1 MKIFILSGSLHY
13 DHSFMANLVCALE
26 KGGHELITNKVNF
39 KNVRDFIDV
48 EKNIFFDDFYIKG
61 KRMPLSH
68 FINTDIESL
77 DAIIVENTYPYLL
90 YNDLEDGIDLLTLFY
105 HRDYLTPLFL
115 SGSNILLYR
124 FYSTVLDNIK
134 RLYPQEYYSPKTKQK
149 ILFYH
154 AINTNDFKYIKKKEF
169 KGVVWPGL
177 PKSIDFYL
185 NKDLF
190 HHRYYY
196 HMYILLKKIRK
207 YALVDHYYGITDF
220 IEYKRLIERSE
231 FVLIITPFDA
241 FETRRLYE
249 AGYCGAIP
257 VIFIQNKTAEESFN
271 LMGFKDDINCIFFRS
286 MADLKDFDRT
296 DYTTKQ
302 IKQMSD
308 NVHKLIMAKFTYRIR
323 VHELINIIK
332 NKNIIEEKPFEI
344 PHRQDGLY
352 KKYYIPNITFDKNID
367 LKEIEK
373 RIENMKIK
381 FLNHEHK
388 AYVIMFGKILKML
401 IKKRE
406 ELINEGKHITYIGIA
421 R

>member
-13 DHSFMANLVCALE
+13 KHSFMSNLACTLE

-39 KNVRDFIDV
+39 KNVRDFIDI
-48 EKNIFFDDFYIKG
+48 EKKVFFDDFYIKG
-61 KRMPLSH
+61 KRVPLSH
-68 FINTDIESL
+68 FINIDIESL

-90 YNDLEDGIDLLTLFY
+90 YNDLEDDIPLTIFY

-115 SGSNILLYR
+115 LGSDILLYR

-134 RLYPQEYYSPKTKQK
+134 RLYPEEYYSPKTKQK

-154 AINTNDFKYIKKKEF
+154 AINPDDFKYIKKKEF
-169 KGVVWPGL
+169 RGLVWPGL

-231 FVLIITPFDA
+231 FILIITPFDA

-257 VIFIQNKTAEESFN
+257 VIFIQNRTAEESFN
-271 LMGFKDDINCIFFRS
+271 LMGFEDGINCIFFRS
-286 MADLKDFDRT
+286 MADLKDFDRS
-296 DYTTKQ
+296 DYTINQ
-302 IKQMSD
+302 IKQMSN
-308 NVHKLIMAKFTYRIR
+308 NVHRLIMAKFTYKVRIR
-323 VHELINIIK
+323 ELISIIK
-332 NKNIIEEKPFEI
+332 NKNIREEKPFEI
-344 PHRQDGLY
+344 PSRQKGIY
-352 KKYYIPNITFDKNID
+352 KKYYIPNTTFDKNID

-373 RIENMKIK
+373 RIENMKNL
-381 FLNHEHK
+381 FLNHGHK
-388 AYVIMFGKILKML
+388 AYVIMFGQILKML
-401 IKKRE
+401 IKKRDD
-406 ELINEGKHITYIGIA
+406 LINESKHIAYIGLT

>member
-13 DHSFMANLVCALE
+13 KHSFMSNLECALE
-26 KGGHELITNKVNF
+26 KDGHELITNKVNF
-39 KNVRDFIDV
+39 KNVRDFIDI
-48 EKNIFFDDFYIKG
+48 EKKVFFDDFYIKG
-61 KRMPLSH
+61 KRVPLSH
-68 FINTDIESL
+68 FINIDIESL

-90 YNDLEDGIDLLTLFY
+90 YNDLEDDIPLTIFY

-115 SGSNILLYR
+115 LGSDILLYR

-134 RLYPQEYYSPKTKQK
+134 RLYPEEYYSPKTKQK

-154 AINTNDFKYIKKKEF
+154 AINPDDFKYIKKKEF
-169 KGVVWPGL
+169 RGLVWPGL

-231 FVLIITPFDA
+231 FILIITPFDA

-257 VIFIQNKTAEESFN
+257 VIFIQNRTAEESFN
-271 LMGFKDDINCIFFRS
+271 LMGFEDGINCIFFRS
-286 MADLKDFDRT
+286 MADLKDFDRS
-296 DYTTKQ
+296 DYTINQ
-302 IKQMSD
+302 IKQMSN
-308 NVHKLIMAKFTYRIR
+308 NVHRLIMAKFTYKVRIR
-323 VHELINIIK
+323 ELISIIK
-332 NKNIIEEKPFEI
+332 NKNIREEKPFEI
-344 PHRQDGLY
+344 PSRQKGIY
-352 KKYYIPNITFDKNID
+352 KKYYIPNTTFDKNID

-373 RIENMKIK
+373 RIKNMKNL
-381 FLNHEHK
+381 FLNHGHK
-388 AYVIMFGKILKML
+388 AYVIMFGQILKML
-401 IKKRE
+401 IKKRDD
-406 ELINEGKHITYIGIA
+406 LINESKHIAYIGLT